1 MKTSHCLLA
10 AILLAAAAAAFA
22 ADSPQFRGPDRTGVF
37 PESGLLKE
45 WPEGGPEKAW
55 VATGIGRGY
64 SSAATL
70 NGKIYVTGMTEAMEG
85 VVTVLTP
92 DGAVE
97 KTIPYGRETDEQQ
110 APGARSTPTLE
121 GNRLYLLTG
130 LGVVVCLDTDTGA
143 KVWEADVTERFKAEK
158 PTWHYAESLLLDGD
172 NVICT
177 PGGAEAVVAAL
188 NKHTGET
195 VWTLKEPQDK
205 AAYCSPVIFT
215 HNGRRI
221 LATATGRFIVG
232 ADPATGTP
240 LWQVEQKAPW
250 DIHGVSPV
258 YENGL
263 LYYVAGDGAGGAA
276 LELSPDGASVTQK
289 WEDKT
294 LDCLH
299 HGVVPVG
306 GHLYGTGYKRGGKLV
321 CLEMGTGSVLWSA
334 DEVTLGVTVAADG
347 MLYVYE
353 GPKKGIVSLVKA
365 DPSGYVRTG
374 QFTVTD
380 GGDDKHWAHPTIA
393 NGHLYIRHGDAL
405 VAYRVSAGAK

>member
-10 AILLAAAAAAFA
+10 AILLAAAGAAVA

-45 WPEGGPEKAW
+45 WPEGGPKKAW

-92 DGAVE
+92 DGAIV
-97 KTIPYGRETDEQQ
+97 KTIPYGPETDEEQ

-121 GNRLYLLTG
+121 GNRLYLITG

-143 KVWEADVTERFKAEK
+143 KVWEADVAARFNAKK
-158 PTWHYAESLLLDGD
+158 PMWHYAESVLLDGD
-172 NVICT
+172 NLICT
-177 PGGAEAVVAAL
+177 PGGDDALVAAL
-188 NKHTGET
+188 NKNTGET
-195 VWTLKEPQDK
+195 VWALKEPKDK

-221 LATATGRFIVG
+221 LTTATGLYVIG
-232 ADPATGTP
+232 ADPATGAL
-240 LWQVEQKAPW
+240 LWQAEQKAPW

-258 YENGL
+258 YGGGL
-263 LYYVAGDGAGGAA
+263 LYYVAGDGIGGVA
-276 LELSPDGASVTQK
+276 LELSTDGASVTQK
-289 WEDKT
+289 WTDKT

-299 HGVVPVG
+299 HGVVLLD
-306 GHLYGTGYKRGGKLV
+306 GHLYGAGYKGGGRLV
-321 CLEMGTGSVLWSA
+321 CLEMATGRVSWSTE
-334 DEVTLGVTVAADG
+334 EVTQGVTVAADG

-353 GPKKGIVSLVKA
+353 GPKKGVVSLVKA
-365 DPSGYVRTG
+365 DPGGFVRTG

-393 NGHLYIRHGDAL
+393 NGHLLVRHGDAL
-405 VAYRVSAGAK
+405 VAFKVSAAAE

>member
-10 AILLAAAAAAFA
+10 AILFAAAGAAVA

-45 WPEGGPEKAW
+45 WPEGGPNKAW

-70 NGKIYVTGMTEAMEG
+70 NGKIYVTGMTGAKEG

-92 DGAVE
+92 DGAVV
-97 KTIPYGRETDEQQ
+97 KTIPYGPETDEEQ

-143 KVWEADVTERFKAEK
+143 KVWEANVAARFNAKK
-158 PTWHYAESLLLDGD
+158 PMWHYAESVLLDGE
-172 NVICT
+172 NLICT
-177 PGGAEAVVAAL
+177 PGGDDGLIAAL

-195 VWTLKEPQDK
+195 VWALKEPKDK

-215 HNGRRI
+215 HNGRRMI
-221 LATATGRFIVG
+221 STATGLYVVG
-232 ADPATGTP
+232 ADPATGAL

-258 YENGL
+258 YGGGL
-263 LYYVAGDGAGGAA
+263 LYYVAGDGTGGAA
-276 LELSPDGASVTQK
+276 LELSADGASVTQK
-289 WEDKT
+289 WADKT

-299 HGVVPVG
+299 HGVVAVD
-306 GHLYGTGYKRGGKLV
+306 GHLYGTGYKGGGKLV
-321 CLEMGTGSVLWSA
+321 CLEMATGKVMWTTK
-334 DEVTLGVTVAADG
+334 EVGEGVTIAADG

-365 DPSGYVRTG
+365 DPSGFVRTG
-374 QFTVTD
+374 QCPVTD

-393 NGHLYIRHGDAL
+393 NGHLLVRHGDAL
-405 VAYRVSAGAK
+405 VAYKVSAAAE